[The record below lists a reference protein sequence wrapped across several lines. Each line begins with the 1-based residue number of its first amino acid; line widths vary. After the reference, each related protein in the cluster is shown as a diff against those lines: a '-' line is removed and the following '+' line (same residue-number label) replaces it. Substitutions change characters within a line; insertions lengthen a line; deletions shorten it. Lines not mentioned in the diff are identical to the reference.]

1 MATRKSITRP
11 VAVPAPDES
20 QILAKA
26 TIRAADLL
34 QLTSADLARIIGL
47 SEASISRLRA
57 GQFELQR
64 GTKPFELSV
73 LLVRLFRALDAM
85 TGGDEASRSWLQSR
99 NLALAARPI
108 DLIVSVSGL
117 VQLIQYVDTRRA
129 VL

>member
-1 MATRKSITRP
+1 MRKVLARP
-11 VAVPAPDES
+11 VAASAPDES

-26 TIRAADLL
+26 AIRAADLL
-34 QLTSADLARIIGL
+34 SLTSADLARIIGL
-47 SEASISRLRA
+47 SEASVSRLRA

-64 GTKPFELSV
+64 GTKAFELAV

-85 TGGDEASRSWLQSR
+85 TGDDEASRSWLHGH

-108 DLIVSVSGL
+108 DLIISVTGL

>member
-1 MATRKSITRP
+1 MRKNVARP
-11 VAVPAPDES
+11 IVAPLRDEA

-26 TIRAADLL
+26 TLRAADLL
-34 QLTSADLARIIGL
+34 HLSSADLARIVGL
-47 SEASISRLRA
+47 SEASVSRLRA

-64 GTKPFELSV
+64 GTKPFELAV

-85 TGGDEASRSWLQSR
+85 TGGDEASRSWLQGQ

-108 DLIVSVSGL
+108 DLITSISGL